1 MLEIVQKQLNIHLE
15 KVNNPNLL
23 LACSGG
29 VDSMVLFELLH
40 KLNYKF
46 AVAHCNFQLRGE
58 ESDEDENFVAQHCK
72 KYGIPFFS
80 RLFATAAFAED
91 HSISIQMAAR
101 ELRYAWFSELM
112 EKHSF
117 SNLLTAHH
125 LNDQVESFLIN
136 LSRASGLK
144 GLAGIPTQKVL
155 RPLLG
160 VHKSEILHYAQEAA
174 INWREDASNATDAYL
189 RNKLRH
195 HLLPAWE
202 KISPTVTA
210 QINQSIEKLSWA
222 QLALAHQL
230 EEFKAQHFQITAN
243 CIEIPLKPLIA
254 LQPQEYYL
262 HALFSP
268 FGFHHLN
275 DLMELT
281 QAQSG
286 KQLHSKSHRLI
297 RNRDYFLLQPLLE
310 KNETDATTHYWEVEE
325 DLVHPIVLKLSTA
338 SSQSKQNAV
347 LDRSLLKFPLIL
359 RKYREGDYFYPVG
372 MQGKKKLSKFFKDQ
386 KYSLLEKEQQ
396 WLLCSEDNIVWVIG
410 QRVDARYAAK
420 KDTNNP
426 LKIQC
431 T

>member
-91 HSISIQMAAR
+91 HSVSIQMAAR

-160 VHKSEILHYAQEAA
+160 V
-174 INWREDASNATDAYL
+174 
-189 RNKLRH
+189 NKLRH
-195 HLLPAWE
+195 HLLSAWE
-202 KISPTVTA
+202 KISPSVTA

-268 FGFHHLN
+268 FGFHNLN

-310 KNETDATTHYWEVEE
+310 ENETDATTHLWEVKE
-325 DLVHPIVLKLSTA
+325 DLAHPIVLKLSA
-338 SSQSKQNAV
+338 ALSQSKQNAV

>member
-1 MLEIVQKQLNIHLE
+1 
-15 KVNNPNLL
+15 
-23 LACSGG
+23 
-29 VDSMVLFELLH
+29 
-40 KLNYKF
+40 
-46 AVAHCNFQLRGE
+46 
-58 ESDEDENFVAQHCK
+58 
-72 KYGIPFFS
+72 
-80 RLFATAAFAED
+80 
-91 HSISIQMAAR
+91 MAAR

-160 VHKSEILHYAQEAA
+160 VHKSEILHYAKEAA

-222 QLALAHQL
+222 QLHWHQL

-243 CIEIPLKPLIA
+243 CIEIPLKPLIV

-310 KNETDATTHYWEVEE
+310 ENETDATTHLWEVEE
-325 DLVHPIVLKLSTA
+325 DLAHPIVLKLSAA

-347 LDRSLLKFPLIL
+347 LDRTLLKFPLIL
-359 RKYREGDYFYPVG
+359 RKYREGIIFI
-372 MQGKKKLSKFFKDQ
+372 
-386 KYSLLEKEQQ
+386 LLECK
-396 WLLCSEDNIVWVIG
+396 
-410 QRVDARYAAK
+410 AK
-420 KDTNNP
+420 KS
-426 LKIQC
+426 
-431 T
+431 